1 MLDGGLYQGRC
12 IIACIFCLKKHW
24 TMTGGLMGGGEVGGG
39 WADGKGVYNRLLRC
53 VSFFFF
59 S

>member
-39 WADGKGVYNRLLRC
+39 GGRMERGFIIGCYGV
-53 VSFFFF
+53 
-59 S
+59 

>member
-39 WADGKGVYNRLLRC
+39 VGGWKGGL
-53 VSFFFF
+53 
-59 S
+59 